1 MSYAILNNK
10 KVRRRLDINKSTYI
24 SIGVH
29 LLVIFGITFSNV
41 YDLPTFDDSPIINI
55 RLANSSIEQDGFLS
69 MNEEAIDTFSP
80 ESSDNA
86 LTRKDMRAETYK
98 VKRLEANSEVNSS
111 EAFYLNSWQR
121 KVETIGQSVITA
133 SDYTSSNQTVRLM
146 ATVDS
151 FGNLLKS
158 EILISSGDQETDKL
172 ALQILQESA
181 PFRPF
186 DEEMQK
192 GYKILEI
199 VRDWN
204 FGG

>member
-10 KVRRRLDINKSTYI
+10 KVRRRLDISKSTYI

-80 ESSDNA
+80 ESSDSA

-121 KVETIGQSVITA
+121 KVETIGQSLIVA

-186 DEEMQK
+186 DEDMQK

>member
-1 MSYAILNNK
+1 MSYAILSNK
-10 KVRRRLDINKSTYI
+10 KVRRRLDIGKSTYI

-29 LLVIFGITFSNV
+29 LLVIFGITFSNI
-41 YDLPTFDDSPIINI
+41 YDLPAFEDSPIINI
-55 RLANSSIEQDGFLS
+55 RLANSSVEQDGFLS
-69 MNEEAIDTFSP
+69 MNEAALDTFSP
-80 ESSDNA
+80 ETADKA
-86 LTRKDMRAETYK
+86 KKRKDMRAESYK
-98 VKRLEANSEVNSS
+98 VKRLEANSEVNTS

-121 KVETIGQSVITA
+121 KVETIGQSLITA

-172 ALQILQESA
+172 ALQILKESA

-186 DEEMQK
+186 DEDMQK

>member
-1 MSYAILNNK
+1 
-10 KVRRRLDINKSTYI
+10 
-24 SIGVH
+24 
-29 LLVIFGITFSNV
+29 
-41 YDLPTFDDSPIINI
+41 
-55 RLANSSIEQDGFLS
+55 
-69 MNEEAIDTFSP
+69 
-80 ESSDNA
+80 
-86 LTRKDMRAETYK
+86 MRAETYK

-121 KVETIGQSVITA
+121 KVETIGQSLIVA
-133 SDYTSSNQTVRLM
+133 SDYASSNQTVRLM

-172 ALQILQESA
+172 ALQILRESA
-181 PFRPF
+181 PFSPF

>member
-1 MSYAILNNK
+1 MSYAILSNK
-10 KVRRRLDINKSTYI
+10 KVRRRLDIGKSTYI

-29 LLVIFGITFSNV
+29 LLIIFGITFSNV
-41 YDLPTFDDSPIINI
+41 YNLPTFDDSPIINI

-121 KVETIGQSVITA
+121 KVETIGQSVITT

>member
-10 KVRRRLDINKSTYI
+10 KVRRRLDISKSTYI
-24 SIGVH
+24 SIGLH

-111 EAFYLNSWQR
+111 
-121 KVETIGQSVITA
+121 
-133 SDYTSSNQTVRLM
+133 
-146 ATVDS
+146 
-151 FGNLLKS
+151 
-158 EILISSGDQETDKL
+158 
-172 ALQILQESA
+172 
-181 PFRPF
+181 
-186 DEEMQK
+186 
-192 GYKILEI
+192 
-199 VRDWN
+199 
-204 FGG
+204 

>member
-1 MSYAILNNK
+1 MSYAILSNK
-10 KVRRRLDINKSTYI
+10 KVRRRLDIGKSTYI
-24 SIGVH
+24 SIGFH
-29 LLVIFGITFSNV
+29 FLVIFGITFSNI
-41 YDLPTFDDSPIINI
+41 YDLPTFEDSPIINI
-55 RLANSSIEQDGFLS
+55 RLANSYVEQDGFLS
-69 MNEEAIDTFSP
+69 MNEEALDTFSP
-80 ESSDNA
+80 ETADKA
-86 LTRKDMRAETYK
+86 KKRKDMRAESYK
-98 VKRLEANSEVNSS
+98 VKRLEANSEVNTS

-172 ALQILQESA
+172 ALQILKESA

-186 DEEMQK
+186 DEDMQK

>member
-121 KVETIGQSVITA
+121 KVETIGQSVITT

>member
-1 MSYAILNNK
+1 MNSAVLQNNK
-10 KVRRRLDINKSTYI
+10 VTRRLDIRKSTTI
-24 SIGVH
+24 SIAVH
-29 LLVIFGITFSNV
+29 LLLIFGITFANL
-41 YDLPTFDDSPIINI
+41 YELPTFKESPIINI
-55 RLANSSIEQDGFLS
+55 RLANSNVEQDGFLDMS
-69 MNEEAIDTFSP
+69 EEKIETFIP
-80 ESSDNA
+80 ETAEKLSK
-86 LTRKDMRAETYK
+86 RKEMRAESYK

-121 KVETIGQSVITA
+121 KVETIGQGLIN
-133 SDYTSSNQTVRLM
+133 SSEYEANNQTVRLM

-158 EILISSGDQETDKL
+158 EILISSGNNETDEL
-172 ALQILQESA
+172 AIKILQESA
-181 PFRPF
+181 PFKPF
-186 DEEMQK
+186 NEEMQK

>member
-1 MSYAILNNK
+1 MSYAILSNK
-10 KVRRRLDINKSTYI
+10 KVRRRLDIGKSTYI

-29 LLVIFGITFSNV
+29 LLIIFGITFSNV
-41 YDLPTFDDSPIINI
+41 YNLPTFDDSPIINI

-69 MNEEAIDTFSP
+69 MNEEAIDIFSP

-121 KVETIGQSVITA
+121 KVETIGQSLIVA
-133 SDYTSSNQTVRLM
+133 SDYASSNQTVRLM

-172 ALQILQESA
+172 ALQILRESA
-181 PFRPF
+181 PFSPF

>member
-1 MSYAILNNK
+1 MSYAILSNK
-10 KVRRRLDINKSTYI
+10 KVRRRLDIGKSTYI

-29 LLVIFGITFSNV
+29 LLIIFGITFSNV
-41 YDLPTFDDSPIINI
+41 YNLPTFDDSPIINI

-80 ESSDNA
+80 ESSDSA
-86 LTRKDMRAETYK
+86 LTRKDMLAETYK

-121 KVETIGQSVITA
+121 KVETIGQSLIVA
-133 SDYTSSNQTVRLM
+133 SDYASSNQTVRLM

-172 ALQILQESA
+172 ALQILRESA
-181 PFRPF
+181 PFNPF

>member
-10 KVRRRLDINKSTYI
+10 KVRRRLDISKSTYI
-24 SIGVH
+24 SIGVN

-121 KVETIGQSVITA
+121 KVETIGQSVITT

>member
-10 KVRRRLDINKSTYI
+10 KVRRRLDISKSTYI

-80 ESSDNA
+80 ESLDNA

-121 KVETIGQSVITA
+121 KVETIGQSVITT

>member
-1 MSYAILNNK
+1 MSYAILHTK
-10 KVRRRLDINKSTYI
+10 KVTRRPDIGKSTYI

-29 LLVIFGITFSNV
+29 LLLIFGITFANV
-41 YDLPTFDDSPIINI
+41 YDLPTFEDSPIINI
-55 RLANSSIEQDGFLS
+55 RLANSSVEQDGFLS
-69 MNEEAIDTFSP
+69 MKEEKLDTFSP
-80 ESSDNA
+80 ETADTA
-86 LTRKDMRAETYK
+86 AKRKDMRAESYK

-111 EAFYLNSWQR
+111 EAFYLNAWQR
-121 KVETIGQSVITA
+121 KVETIGESVITA
-133 SDYTSSNQTVRLM
+133 SDYTVSNQTVRLM

-158 EILISSGDQETDKL
+158 EILISSGSKETDRL
-172 ALQILQESA
+172 ALQILKESA
-181 PFRPF
+181 PFKPF
-186 DEEMQK
+186 DDDMQK

>member
-1 MSYAILNNK
+1 MSYAILSNK
-10 KVRRRLDINKSTYI
+10 KVRRRLDIGKSTYI

-29 LLVIFGITFSNV
+29 LLIIFGITFSNV
-41 YDLPTFDDSPIINI
+41 YNLPTFDDSPIINI

-69 MNEEAIDTFSP
+69 MNEEAINTFSP

-121 KVETIGQSVITA
+121 KVETIGQSVITT

>member
-1 MSYAILNNK
+1 MSYAILSNK
-10 KVRRRLDINKSTYI
+10 KVRRRLDIGKSTYI

-29 LLVIFGITFSNV
+29 LLVIFGITFSNI
-41 YDLPTFDDSPIINI
+41 YDLPTFEDSPIINI
-55 RLANSSIEQDGFLS
+55 RLANSSVEQDGFLS
-69 MNEEAIDTFSP
+69 MNEEALDTFSP
-80 ESSDNA
+80 ETSDKA
-86 LTRKDMRAETYK
+86 KKRKDMRAESYK
-98 VKRLEANSEVNSS
+98 VKRLEANSEVNTS

-121 KVETIGQSVITA
+121 KVETIGQRVITA

-172 ALQILQESA
+172 ALQILKESA

-186 DEEMQK
+186 DEDMQK

>member
-1 MSYAILNNK
+1 MSYAILSNK
-10 KVRRRLDINKSTYI
+10 KVRRRLDIGKSTYI
-24 SIGVH
+24 SIGLH
-29 LLVIFGITFSNV
+29 LLIIFGITFSNV
-41 YDLPTFDDSPIINI
+41 YNLPTFDDSPIINI

-121 KVETIGQSVITA
+121 KVETIGQSLIVA
-133 SDYTSSNQTVRLM
+133 SDYASSNQTVRLM

-172 ALQILQESA
+172 ALQILRESA
-181 PFRPF
+181 PFSPF

>member
-1 MSYAILNNK
+1 MSFAILQNQ
-10 KVRRRLDINKSTYI
+10 KVKRRLDIGKSTYI
-24 SIGVH
+24 SIGLH
-29 LLVIFGITFSNV
+29 LIVIFGITFANV
-41 YDLPTFDDSPIINI
+41 YDMPVFEDSPIINV
-55 RLANSSIEQDGFLS
+55 RLANAAVEQDGFLTMS
-69 MNEEAIDTFSP
+69 EEKMEAFSP
-80 ESSDNA
+80 EEAETLSN
-86 LTRKDMRAETYK
+86 RKEMRAERYK

-111 EAFYLNSWQR
+111 EAFYLNAWQR
-121 KVETIGQSVITA
+121 KVETIGDSILNSSSYKA
-133 SDYTSSNQTVRLM
+133 SNQRVRLM

-158 EILISSGDQETDKL
+158 EILISSGDTKTDKL
-172 ALQILQESA
+172 ALDILKESA
-181 PFRPF
+181 PFKPF

>member
-1 MSYAILNNK
+1 M
-10 KVRRRLDINKSTYI
+10 
-24 SIGVH
+24 
-29 LLVIFGITFSNV
+29 

-121 KVETIGQSVITA
+121 KVETIGQSVITT

>member
-1 MSYAILNNK
+1 MSYAILSNK
-10 KVRRRLDINKSTYI
+10 KVRRRLDIGKSTYI

-29 LLVIFGITFSNV
+29 LLIIFGITFSNV
-41 YDLPTFDDSPIINI
+41 YNLPTFDDSPIINI

-121 KVETIGQSVITA
+121 KVETIGQSLIVA
-133 SDYTSSNQTVRLM
+133 SDYASSNQTVRLM

-172 ALQILQESA
+172 ALQILRESA
-181 PFRPF
+181 PFSPF